1 MIKKAFLKKAKT
13 RETEKLLTL
22 FLKDKKNLKLR
33 DKIIKNYEELVW
45 KIVHSYKYY
54 PKVLEKQD
62 LFQEGILG
70 LMKALERYENMG
82 FSFMNY
88 VIDIIKFEIRELI
101 RKSHIP
107 SIPERKVKE
116 ERKTDNEEFREEITP
131 LTFSK
136 VLNPHQYWLRAV
148 KHEFF
153 MKKLK
158 KNLSDTEFKIICLAF
173 GITSGNINYDYQPA
187 YSNSDLSKMLFLT
200 KTQVERI
207 KNKALTKI
215 KKIFK
220 KQE

>member
-1 MIKKAFLKKAKT
+1 M
-13 RETEKLLTL
+13 EKLLTL

-33 DKIIKNYEELVW
+33 NEIIKNYKELVW

-82 FSFMNY
+82 FSFINY

-101 RKSHIP
+101 RKSHTP
-107 SIPERKVKE
+107 SIPERKIKE
-116 ERKTDNEEFREEITP
+116 ERKLDNEELMEETIP

-173 GITSGNINYDYQPA
+173 GIISGNINHDYQPS
-187 YSNSDLSKMLFLT
+187 YSNSDISKMLILT
-200 KTQVERI
+200 KTQVKRI
-207 KNKALTKI
+207 KNKTLTKL

-220 KQE
+220 KKNKK